1 VRLSRRRRL
10 GEEPTPSFVL
20 MDVTANR
27 AVVYVY
33 ELKTVTKDG
42 ETKQEVKVQ
51 KIEHSKVEAPT
62 QSI

>member
-1 VRLSRRRRL
+1 
-10 GEEPTPSFVL
+10 